1 MTTLNELKSKGGLVP
16 DAPIRKTI
24 TFDSTDHATGATEQ
38 VEANIFVRQLS
49 VGEYEALF
57 FAQDDK
63 RSRTA
68 KIISEAIRLGES
80 GKERISFEDA
90 YKLTPSLAGAMVE
103 AFNEVNIAKKSSR
116 PVKDSSAN

>member
-38 VEANIFVRQLS
+38 VEAIIFVRQLS
-49 VGEYEALF
+49 VGEYDALF

-90 YKLTPSLAGAMVE
+90 YKLTPSLANSMME
-103 AFNEVNIAKKSSR
+103 AFSEVNIKKKSSR
-116 PVKDSSAN
+116 PATGSSAS